1 MIAAVRNSPESLL
14 SLGLIGA
21 VAVLATLAG
30 TGTIDGQLRG
40 AVIATLAGALAT
52 GAGAYTAYF
61 VRRTNALVQDVLLG
75 VGAGVMLAAAVF
87 SLLLPSLEK
96 ASTLVGR
103 GWPSVLLVGAG
114 ILLGGVFLWSLDRLI
129 PHAHVVTGY
138 EGPNHHEQRI
148 RRIWLFVVA
157 VTLHNI
163 PEGLAVGVSYGA
175 GDFGSATA
183 LGIGIAFQDAPEGLV
198 VSMALA
204 GIGLPLWRAALV
216 GAASGAVE
224 PLAGLAGAG
233 LVGVSA
239 AALPFA
245 LALCAGA
252 MLFVISHEIIPE
264 SHRQGHETPATFGL
278 LAGFVAMMLLD
289 VALS

>member
-1 MIAAVRNSPESLL
+1 MLASIRNSPESVLSVALL
-14 SLGLIGA
+14 AATGVLAALAASGA
-21 VAVLATLAG
+21 IQGDLRGAVLATLG
-30 TGTIDGQLRG
+30 C
-40 AVIATLAGALAT
+40 ALAT
-52 GAGAYTAYF
+52 AAGSYAVFF
-61 VRRTNALVQDVLLG
+61 VRRANALLQDVLLG
-75 VGAGVMLAAAVF
+75 VGAGVMLSAAFF
-87 SLLLPSLEK
+87 SLLMPSLDK
-96 ASTLVGR
+96 AAEAFGR
-103 GWPSVLLVGAG
+103 GWPAVLVTGSG
-114 ILLGGVFLWSLDRLI
+114 ILAGGLFLWGFDRAI

-138 EGPNHHEQRI
+138 EGPNQHAQRI

-163 PEGLAVGVSYGA
+163 PEGLAVGVSYGT
-175 GDFGSATA
+175 GDLGRATA
-183 LGIGIAFQDAPEGLV
+183 LGLGIAFQDAPEGLV
-198 VSMALA
+198 VSLALA
-204 GIGLPLWRAALV
+204 GIGLPVWRAALV

-224 PLAGLAGAG
+224 PLAGLAGAA
-233 LVGVSA
+233 LVGLST